1 MLRVAVAHP
10 IDPAGH
16 VPSGIDAFIRGVL
29 KFAPAD
35 VQYTLFGAS
44 SDPLVRP
51 VGQKIAVSLGGRE
64 VSYWPLVS
72 MDPTG
77 KRGKMPLIIRFMW
90 ALRKVAREGGLA
102 DFDILDFHRI
112 EPLILF
118 GSDTRP
124 KNVLL
129 HQDMS
134 VIRNKDSDILW
145 RHMPWAYEAI
155 ERRLFQQVDTIFTVR
170 QSAVVRYAEL
180 YPQLKHRFRF
190 IPTWVDTTVF
200 RPDDA
205 QARAQVRSRVRRD
218 LGIAESARLLIFVGR
233 LDQQKNPLLLLEAFR
248 ICRRSHPDLHLMMVG
263 DGGLRSKVEA
273 SIQSA
278 GLQGSVN
285 LLGVRSPAQI
295 AVLLRGAD
303 CFFMS
308 SAYEGMPIAVLE
320 ALATGLPVVTTD
332 VGEIR
337 LVVQDGVN
345 GAISASQSTDALSTA
360 LLQALDRL
368 EAMHGVPSA
377 RSVEAYHPG
386 SVLNIMYENHR
397 RQGAQLAAAK
407 KTP

>member
-44 SDPLVRP
+44 SDPVARP
-51 VGQKIAVSLGGRE
+51 VGQKITVSLGGRE

-77 KRGKMPLIIRFMW
+77 KRGKIPLIIRFMW
-90 ALRKVAREGGLA
+90 ALRKVAREGGLV

-145 RHMPWAYEAI
+145 RHMPWAYEAM

-180 YPQLKHRFRF
+180 YPQLKQRFRF

-205 QARAQVRSRVRRD
+205 QARAQVRSEVRRD

-233 LDQQKNPLLLLEAFR
+233 LDQQKNPLLLLEALR

-263 DGGLRSKVEA
+263 DGGLRSKVET

-278 GLQGSVN
+278 GLQDSVS

-303 CFFMS
+303 CFVMS

-345 GAISASQSTDALSTA
+345 GAISASQSADALSTA
-360 LLQALDRL
+360 LIQALDRL

-386 SVLNIMYENHR
+386 SVLNVMYENHR

>member
-29 KFAPAD
+29 KFAPPD
-35 VQYTLFGAS
+35 IHYTLFGAT
-44 SDPLVRP
+44 SDPVARP
-51 VGQKIAVSLGGRE
+51 VGQKITVSLGGRE

-77 KRGKMPLIIRFMW
+77 KRGKIPLIIRFMG
-90 ALRKVAREGGLA
+90 ALRKVARSGGL
-102 DFDILDFHRI
+102 DPFDILDFHRI

-145 RHMPWAYEAI
+145 RHLPWAYEAI
-155 ERRLFQQVDTIFTVR
+155 ERRLFERVDSIFTVR
-170 QSAVVRYAEL
+170 QSAVIRYGEL
-180 YPQLKHRFRF
+180 YPRLKRRFRF

-200 RPDDA
+200 RPDEPEV
-205 QARAQVRSRVRRD
+205 RAHVRSQVRRD
-218 LGIAESARLLIFVGR
+218 LGVAESARLLIFVGR
-233 LDQQKNPLLLLEAFR
+233 LDQQKNPLLLLEAVR
-248 ICRRSHPDLHLMMVG
+248 TCLRDQPDLHLMMVG

-273 SIQSA
+273 SIQS
-278 GLQGSVN
+278 GGMQSNVT
-285 LLGVRSPAQI
+285 LLGVRSPTQI
-295 AVLLRGAD
+295 AALLRGAD
-303 CFFMS
+303 CFVMS

-320 ALATGLPVVTTD
+320 ALATGLPVVSTD

-337 LVVQDGVN
+337 LVVQEGVN
-345 GAISASQSTDALSTA
+345 GAISTAQSVDALSAA
-360 LLQALDRL
+360 LLRALGRL
-368 EAMHGVPSA
+368 EAIRGVPSST
-377 RSVEAYHPG
+377 SVENYHPAN
-386 SVLNIMYENHR
+386 VLNILYENHR
-397 RQGAQLAAAK
+397 RQGAELAAEK
-407 KTP
+407 KTQ